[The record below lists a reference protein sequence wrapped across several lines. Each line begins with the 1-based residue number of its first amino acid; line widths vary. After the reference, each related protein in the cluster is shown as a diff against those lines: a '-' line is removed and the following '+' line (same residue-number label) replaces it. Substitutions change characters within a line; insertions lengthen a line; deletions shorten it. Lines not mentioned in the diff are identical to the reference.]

1 MSEQLGYDPTQD
13 PDADPD
19 QLNPREGAA
28 AGNDED
34 DASGQHTG
42 QAAGQDTDTDQDA
55 DPSSMNP
62 RTGPR
67 AHPES

>member
-1 MSEQLGYDPTQD
+1 MTEQPGYDPAQD

-28 AGNDED
+28 AGNDES
-34 DASGQHTG
+34 DADR
-42 QAAGQDTDTDQDA
+42 AAGSGDEPDQDA
-55 DPSSMNP
+55 DPASMNP

>member
-1 MSEQLGYDPTQD
+1 MTEQPGYDPTED

-28 AGNDED
+28 AGNDESD
-34 DASGQHTG
+34 TARGAGSG
-42 QAAGQDTDTDQDA
+42 DEPDQDA

>member
-1 MSEQLGYDPTQD
+1 MTEQTGYDPSQD

-28 AGNDED
+28 AGDDESD
-34 DASGQHTG
+34 TAR
-42 QAAGQDTDTDQDA
+42 AAGSGDESDQDQDA
-55 DPSSMNP
+55 DPSSLNP